1 MHLVEIQQLS
11 FSYSQSEAL
20 RNVTLYA
27 DFGEALCL
35 VGPNGCGKTTLLDH
49 LIGAHPTP
57 KNKLFYQGKAF
68 ESFRTRD
75 LAKHIGYVPQFR
87 QGTFPYRV
95 LDFVLMGRTPYTGAF
110 SSPGK
115 QDRQIALEAL
125 EQIGIAHFQDRILTQ
140 LSGGE
145 RQMVILART
154 LAQKTPLLLLDEPTA
169 HLDFAHELLILETIV
184 RLVKEQN
191 LAVIMATHFP
201 NHAFYLESHGVP
213 TRVAMMREGELIA
226 VGSPES
232 VLTKA
237 NIETVFG
244 VQSEILSIQ
253 DGIPL
258 SQKTIVPM
266 RTVKN
271 LHERSRYEVY

>member
-1 MHLVEIQQLS
+1 MHLIEINQLS
-11 FSYSQSEAL
+11 FSYSQLEAL
-20 RNVTLYA
+20 KNVTLHA
-27 DFGEALCL
+27 DSGEALCL

-49 LIGAHPTP
+49 LIGAHPIQ
-57 KNKLFYQGKAF
+57 KQKLFYQGKAF

-95 LDFVLMGRTPYTGAF
+95 LDFVLMGRTPYTRTFSGPGAE
-110 SSPGK
+110 
-115 QDRQIALEAL
+115 DRQIALQAL
-125 EQIGIAHFQDRILTQ
+125 EQIGIVHFQDRILTQ

-145 RQMVILART
+145 RQMVILARA
-154 LAQKTPLLLLDEPTA
+154 LAQKTPLLLMDEPTA

-191 LAVIMATHFP
+191 LSVIMATHFP

-213 TRVAMMREGELIA
+213 TRVAMMREGELVAI
-226 VGSPES
+226 GPPEA
-232 VLTKA
+232 VLTKP

-244 VQSEILSIQ
+244 VQSEILSLP
-253 DGIPL
+253 DNFANGL
-258 SQKTIVPM
+258 KTIIPM
-266 RTVKN
+266 KTAKRH
-271 LHERSRYEVY
+271 HERSLP